1 MRSKRRNELKKR
13 LEKLSE
19 EAQKLNRCL
28 VLRRRAGYIYVG
40 EAIKDMNIEY
50 DSIGDFLKY
59 FPIHQKY
66 AGKKPITLLDL
77 VNVLG
82 GFNKAVLKMLGFMR
96 TFSTIS
102 TASEL
107 EYVESLY
114 ELIDLCWASAGR
126 RSKPKKRRNSTLFCC
141 LCWRATIKNSSMYC
155 KLHHEDKMLRQ
166 HDERRL
172 YSAVREMSEEKS
184 NELEMAL
191 HHKGAQS
198 NIRFSKYFWT
208 GMFANSTSLMEITGK
223 YESSDF
229 DDSWRNHAKLI
240 LKILSAIY
248 PAWCS
253 YIKKICPDDSK
264 TWKSWLNK
272 IRTRLDPEYSA
283 NDSDPEWL
291 NFEDNQHDWELLLTV
306 VHRFESYHKLHTKS
320 RKRGP
325 RPGSVKKNDA
335 LRIAIKNITQDQLNH
350 SGKIKGVDIAKSLSI
365 STQRVSVLLKELGL
379 R

>member
-1 MRSKRRNELKKR
+1 MRKKRIIELKKR
-13 LEKLSE
+13 LEKFTE

-40 EAIKDMNIEY
+40 EAIKDMAIEHDNI
-50 DSIGDFLKY
+50 GAFLKY

-66 AGKKPITLLDL
+66 ADKKPITLLDL
-77 VNVLG
+77 VNFLG
-82 GFNKAVLKMLGFMR
+82 GFNKAVLNMPAFMR
-96 TFSTIS
+96 TFSSTS

-107 EYVESLY
+107 DYVESLY

-126 RSKPKKRRNSTLFCC
+126 KSKPKKRRNSTLCCC
-141 LCWRATIKNSSMYC
+141 LCWRATLKKSSMYC

-172 YSAVREMSEEKS
+172 YSAVREMSKEKS
-184 NELEMAL
+184 DELEMVL
-191 HHKGAQS
+191 HYKAAQS
-198 NIRFSKYFWT
+198 NMRFRKYFWS
-208 GMFANSTSLMEITGK
+208 GMFVNSTSLMEITGK

-229 DDSWRNHAKLI
+229 DDNWRNHAKLI
-240 LKILSAIY
+240 LKSLSAIY

-283 NDSDPEWL
+283 DDSDPEWL

-306 VHRFESYHKLHTKS
+306 VHRFESYHNLHNTS

-325 RPGSVKKNDA
+325 QPGSVKKNEA
-335 LRIAIKNITQDQLNH
+335 LRTAINNIAQDQLKQL
-350 SGKIKGVDIAKSLSI
+350 GKIRGVDIAQNLGI
-365 STQRVSVLLKELGL
+365 SKQRVSVLLRELGL